1 MKIFVSPLSRLEET
15 VRLSGARRLIS
26 LFSDGA
32 AAPLTAGLSE
42 VDCLH
47 LSFHDISGP
56 REGFTPPSLEH
67 VSRLLDFGRSWDR
80 GAPLLVHCYAGIS
93 RSTAAAFVIACAL
106 MPDRDEAMIA
116 NELRRLAPSATPNP
130 LVVAHADY
138 LLGRHGRMSRAID
151 GIGRGAEAFEGEP
164 FALDIG

>member
-32 AAPLTAGLSE
+32 APSVPAGFAE
-42 VDCLH
+42 NNCLR
-47 LSFHDISGP
+47 LAFHDISAP
-56 REGFTPPSLEH
+56 RDGLTPPSPEH
-67 VSRLLDFGRSWDR
+67 VSRLLDFGRSSDR

-93 RSTAAAFVIACAL
+93 RSTAAAFVLACAL
-106 MPDRDEAMIA
+106 MPDRDEAAIA
-116 NELRRLAPSATPNP
+116 DELRRLSPSATPNP
-130 LVVAHADY
+130 LVVAHADN

-151 GIGRGAEAFEGEP
+151 RIGRGAEAFEGEP
-164 FALDIG
+164 FVFDIG